1 VAYALILTGI
11 VLFLATFRGDVA
23 QLGALLKG
31 DILSGN
37 FIYWIGS
44 VIILGSLG
52 YIKALKEF
60 SDLFLVLVI
69 VALVL
74 SNRGAFS
81 QFMSALQQIKSGNCP
96 QNNSASVSPNAIT
109 LTGGS
114 ANLANMSSTLNN
126 WDSIVNSQQGGSVTS
141 VPSIMSLTVTPGG

>member
-37 FIYWIGS
+37 FLYWIGA

-52 YIKALKEF
+52 YIKALKHF

-74 SNRGAFS
+74 SNRGVFS
-81 QFMSALQQIKSGNCP
+81 QFMIALRQIKSGNCP
-96 QNNSASVSPNAIT
+96 QNASAASPNALT
-109 LTGGS
+109 LEGGS

-126 WDSIVNSQQGGSVTS
+126 WDSVLNSQQSALTTS
-141 VPSIMSLTVTPGG
+141 VPSIVSLTVTPGG